1 MAQVRLW
8 CVHGLG
14 WVAHVLRGVE
24 GLEGKPIQEVSGM
37 QEPSHWPDLPPSLAL
52 QYLGQVFQLGN
63 LHNTAIE
70 DMRDFA
76 AVYDGLTTPYW

>member
-8 CVHGLG
+8 RVHGLG

-37 QEPSHWPDLPPSLAL
+37 QEPSHWPDLPSSLAL

-63 LHNTAIE
+63 LHNIASE
-70 DMRDFA
+70 DTRDLA
-76 AVYDGLTTPYW
+76 AVYDRQTTLYR